1 MMSSLCYSHI
11 VTVCNLLYHTLNL
24 ITIGHLSL
32 FIQSHSHC
40 KILFQFIHKG
50 LVESQES
57 QIMSI
62 KVMSLFLDHTT
73 IVILI
78 NFVLVQILF
87 SFSLCLSCICYGSIL
102 SLVKFYLPLYKP
114 HYC

>member
-1 MMSSLCYSHI
+1 MSTLCYSHI
-11 VTVCNLLYHTLNL
+11 VTVSILLYHTLNL
-24 ITIGHLSL
+24 ITLGHLSL
-32 FIQSHSHC
+32 FIQSHSQC
-40 KILFQFIHKG
+40 KILSQFIHKG

-78 NFVLVQILF
+78 NFILVQTLS
-87 SFSLCLSCICYGSIL
+87 SFSLSLSCICYGSIL
-102 SLVKFYLPLYKP
+102 SLV
-114 HYC
+114 

>member
-1 MMSSLCYSHI
+1 MMSSLCYRHI
-11 VTVCNLLYHTLNL
+11 VTVGILLHHTLNL
-24 ITIGHLSL
+24 ITLGHLSP
-32 FIQSHSHC
+32 FIQSHSQC
-40 KILFQFIHKG
+40 NILSQFIHTG

-78 NFVLVQILF
+78 NFVKFYQAYVMVQF
-87 SFSLCLSCICYGSIL
+87 CPWS
-102 SLVKFYLPLYKP
+102 KFYLPLYKP

>member
-11 VTVCNLLYHTLNL
+11 VTVGILLHHTLNL
-24 ITIGHLSL
+24 ITLGHLSL
-32 FIQSHSHC
+32 FIQSHSQC
-40 KILFQFIHKG
+40 NILSQFIHKG

-78 NFVLVQILF
+78 NFVLVQF
-87 SFSLCLSCICYGSIL
+87 YFPFLCAYQAYVMVQFCPWS
-102 SLVKFYLPLYKP
+102 KFYLPLYKP